1 METIGKKLRAISEKY
16 GLTGYLFASPWII
29 GFSIFFVI
37 PIINLLYYSFTDF
50 NLIEN
55 PAWIGLEN
63 YKRMLTNPKIWQALK
78 VTTFYVIFS
87 VIPRLAFALFIAIK
101 LNQKRKGIGIYR
113 TIYYIPSILGG
124 TVAVA
129 VLWRMLF
136 TRDGVIN
143 ELLALVGIHS
153 NISYIGHPD
162 YALGTII
169 LLAIWQFG
177 SSMLIFLAGLKNI
190 SPTYYE
196 AAAIDGAGS
205 FSRFINITLP
215 LLSPVILFNLI
226 MQIINGFMVF
236 TQGYIITKG
245 GPLNSTLFWVL
256 YMYRRGFES
265 YDMGFASAMAWVML
279 IIVALLSTI
288 VFKTSSKWV
297 FYEVKE
303 N

>member
-1 METIGKKLRAISEKY
+1 METIGKKLRTISKKY

-50 NLIEN
+50 NLMAN
-55 PAWIGLEN
+55 PVWIGLEN
-63 YKRMLTNPKIWQALK
+63 YKRMLGDPKIWQALK
-78 VTTFYVIFS
+78 VTTIYVIFS

-124 TVAVA
+124 SVAVA
-129 VLWRMLF
+129 VLWRVLF
-136 TRDGVIN
+136 TRDGVVN
-143 ELLALVGIHS
+143 ALLGLVGIHS

-162 YALGTII
+162 TALGTII

-190 SPTYYE
+190 SQTYYE

-205 FSRFINITLP
+205 FSRFKNITLP

-265 YDMGFASAMAWVML
+265 FDMGYASAMAWIML
-279 IIVALLSTI
+279 VLIAILSAI
-288 VFKTSSKWV
+288 VFTTSSKWV